1 MVRRKTYIHERA
13 EWPRLWWDSA
23 VIAGPL
29 AAVRH
34 RQGRLLGR
42 MEGVG
47 LRLRDETTLR
57 TLTREAVGSSGIEGE
72 AIEPAQVRSS
82 LARRLGMETGGIVA
96 VGRGAE
102 AIATVVLD
110 ATQRFG
116 VALTEERLFGWHAA
130 LFAPQGGGGRQPI
143 TVGAW
148 RDDAL
153 GAMQVVSGWPGRERV
168 HFVAPPAERVAGEMA
183 AFLAWFEGGIEVDPV
198 LRAAVA
204 HLWFVTVH
212 PFDDGNGRIG
222 RAIAELALARSEGT
236 GRRFYSLSER
246 LLRERGAYYAALEA
260 AQGGGVDVTAWVAWF
275 LGVLDRAL
283 GDAEAVLAATL
294 LRARVWEGLA
304 GEAVNA
310 RQRGMLERL
319 LDGFEG
325 RLTTTKWAR
334 IMGCSQDTAL
344 RDIEGL
350 VRLGV
355 LAKEAG
361 GGRSTG
367 YGLVNSGNH

>member
-1 MVRRKTYIHERA
+1 MVRRKTYVHERA
-13 EWPRLWWDSA
+13 DWPRLWWDSA
-23 VIAGPL
+23 AIAGPL

-57 TLTREAVGSSGIEGE
+57 ALTREAVGSSGIEGE
-72 AIEPAQVRSS
+72 AIEAAQVRSS
-82 LARRLGMETGGIVA
+82 LARRLGMETGGVP

-116 VALTEERLFGWHAA
+116 AALTEERLFGWHAA
-130 LFAPQGGGGRQPI
+130 LFAQGAGGRQPI

-168 HFVAPPAERVAGEMA
+168 HFVAPAAGRVAGEMA
-183 AFLAWFEGGIEVDPV
+183 AFLAWFEGGAEVDPV

-222 RAIAELALARSEGT
+222 RAIAGLTLARSEGT

-275 LGVLDRAL
+275 LGVFDRAL
-283 GDAEAVLAATL
+283 GDAEAVLEATL
-294 LRARVWEGLA
+294 RRARVWEGLA

-325 RLTTTKWAR
+325 RLTTSKWAR
-334 IMGCSQDTAL
+334 IAGCSQDTAL

-355 LAKEAG
+355 LVKEAG

-367 YGLVNSGNH
+367 YGLAG